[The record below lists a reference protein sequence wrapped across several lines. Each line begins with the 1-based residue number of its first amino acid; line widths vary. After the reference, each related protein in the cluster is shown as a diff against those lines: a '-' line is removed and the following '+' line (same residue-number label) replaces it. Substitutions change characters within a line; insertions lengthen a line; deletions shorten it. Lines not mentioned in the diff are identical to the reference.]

1 MISQLLSIF
10 FAKRIHSFL
19 TMFCHNAGSMST
31 SEDPE
36 ARWERA
42 MDIGD
47 MDYLGYG
54 HRTAPGRAPPG
65 LLNFNPGA
73 LDLLDDLSDDDDDDV
88 SEHSLSDD
96 ID

>member
-54 HRTAPGRAPPG
+54 HRTVPVRAPPG
-65 LLNFNPGA
+65 LFNFNPGA
-73 LDLLDDLSDDDDDDV
+73 LDLLDDLSDDDDDV

>member
-1 MISQLLSIF
+1 
-10 FAKRIHSFL
+10 
-19 TMFCHNAGSMST
+19 MST
-31 SEDPE
+31 SEDPD

-47 MDYLGYG
+47 MDYLGYS
-54 HRTAPGRAPPG
+54 HRTTPGRAPPG
-65 LLNFNPGA
+65 LLNINPGVNPGA
-73 LDLLDDLSDDDDDDV
+73 LDLLDDLLDDDDDV